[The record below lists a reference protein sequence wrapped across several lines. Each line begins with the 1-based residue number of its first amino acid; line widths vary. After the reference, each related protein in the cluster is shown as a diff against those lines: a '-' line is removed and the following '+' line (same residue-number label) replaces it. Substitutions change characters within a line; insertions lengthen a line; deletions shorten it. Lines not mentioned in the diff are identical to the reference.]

1 MKIRRITLSLRI
13 KGLNSAIH
21 DTNEYI
27 LISIYISTS
36 KKDDIKI
43 LYRIFKEIHLVNN
56 LKTYLFID
64 NNVIDLEK
72 IVLDIL

>member
-1 MKIRRITLSLRI
+1 MKIRRIALSLRV
-13 KGLNSAIH
+13 KDLNSTMH

-27 LISIYISTS
+27 LILIYISTS

-43 LYRIFKEIHLVNN
+43 LYRIFREIYLVSD
-56 LKTYLFID
+56 LKTHLFID

-72 IVLDIL
+72 IVFNIA